1 MADIRAFF
9 KDLLPKPDW
18 SSITGTIFNQGE
30 STERRAMDVVLRGND
45 GSIMGLKYNIVTS
58 DLLAS
63 DLDANAY
70 TFNPTVDAVEV
81 LNKGVTD
88 LTVTIQSMDFV
99 IVPDEVRVLSLPA
112 KIGLVTFSTGAVF
125 RMNGLNRG

>member
-1 MADIRAFF
+1 MKALGKTAILNRVFNRDTDAFKMEMADGNGV
-9 KDLLPKPDW
+9 KYKLVTGDL
-18 SSITGTIFNQGE
+18 
-30 STERRAMDVVLRGND
+30 TE
-45 GSIMGLKYNIVTS
+45 S
-58 DLLAS
+58 DLTE
-63 DLDANAY
+63 DDGY

-112 KIGLVTFSTGAVF
+112 KIGLVAFSASAVF